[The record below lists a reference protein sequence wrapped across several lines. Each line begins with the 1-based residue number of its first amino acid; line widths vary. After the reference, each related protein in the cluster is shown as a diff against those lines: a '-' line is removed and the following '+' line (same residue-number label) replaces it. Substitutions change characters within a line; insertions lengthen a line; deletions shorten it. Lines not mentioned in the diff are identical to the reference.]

1 MRYTK
6 QAISIEEQINTL
18 KSRGLIVDDVIQAQK
33 ALDIISYFR
42 LADYWKFMEIDH
54 HTHNFKFNSHFSQIL
69 DCYYFDKELKSL
81 LFSAIQTIEVAV
93 RTKIIKHFTPTFGA
107 FWIMDANFA
116 TNVEFFNSNLEH
128 IHKEVK
134 RSREEFIKEH
144 FLKYSEPN
152 LPPAWKTLE
161 VISFGTLSKLFSNFK
176 DATTKHNVAHEF
188 GLNHHKFLKSWL
200 ESLVALRNYCA
211 HHSRIWNRKF
221 PFMPQTPRR
230 MTNKWITDFSF
241 RQESLYPQLCCI
253 AYWLNSI
260 YPANSFA
267 KDIKTLLSNYPTVP
281 PRLMGF
287 PLKWEDE
294 PLWNL

>member
-18 KSRGLIVDDVIQAQK
+18 KTRGLIIDDTIQAK
-33 ALDIISYFR
+33 KVLDVVSYFR
-42 LADYWKFMEIDH
+42 LADYWRFLETDH
-54 HTHNFKFNSHFSQIL
+54 STHTFTSNSHFSQVL
-69 DCYYFDKELKSL
+69 DCYYFDKKLKSL
-81 LFSAIQTIEVAV
+81 IFSAIQTIEVAV
-93 RTKIIKHFTPTFGA
+93 RTKMIKHFTPTCGA
-107 FWIMDANFA
+107 FWIMDANSA
-116 TNVEFFNSNLEH
+116 INIDFFISNLEH
-128 IHKEVK
+128 IRKEVG
-134 RSREEFIKEH
+134 RSHEEFIKEH
-144 FLKYSEPN
+144 FRKYSEPD
-152 LPPAWKTLE
+152 LPPSWKTLE
-161 VISFGTLSKLFSNFK
+161 VVSFGTLSKMFNNFK
-176 DATTKHNVAHEF
+176 DATAKHHVAHEF
-188 GLNHHKFLKSWL
+188 GLNHHKFLRSWL
-200 ESLVALRNYCA
+200 ESLVVLRNCCA

-221 PFMPQTPRR
+221 PVKPQTPRR

-294 PLWNL
+294 PLWR